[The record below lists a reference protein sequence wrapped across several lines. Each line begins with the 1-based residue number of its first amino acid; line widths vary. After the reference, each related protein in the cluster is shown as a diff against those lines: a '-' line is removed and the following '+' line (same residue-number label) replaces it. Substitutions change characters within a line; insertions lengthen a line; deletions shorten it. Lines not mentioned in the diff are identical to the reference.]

1 MRETWLPPLL
11 AAFLTLPCLAQ
22 GGADAAPAPVQTPAA
37 GAPTPAALT
46 LAQAIDLALERHPEL
61 AAARSEVQAT
71 EAAQLVAGA
80 RPAAVVEGELED
92 TRRETRSTT
101 LLLGQVI
108 ELGGKRQARLDAAG
122 RGRDVALARQALR
135 RGQLRAEV
143 TAVFAEVL
151 IAQERVR
158 LAQGALALARGGSEA
173 AQRRVLAGKVSPIEE
188 TRARVAQSG
197 VAVEL
202 AQARGELRAA
212 LQGLQALLGGGQ
224 QVEAVAGEIAL
235 PAVQPQHALLARL
248 EQAPALRVARLDVER
263 LGALARLERTRR
275 VPDVTVGVG
284 AKRNEEL
291 GRTQALVALSVPLPV
306 ADAWRGAELEA
317 LRRQDQ
323 ARFETEAATLRLRAD
338 VTRAHERLQAAA
350 AEARTLQGEVLP
362 GAQSVFDATTKGYE
376 LGKFGFLDVLD
387 AQRTL
392 LLSRTQY
399 LRAVAQ
405 AHLAAAEI
413 ERALGDDTLTDPGVG
428 APLKA
433 IP

>member
-11 AAFLTLPCLAQ
+11 AAFLTFPCLAQ
-22 GGADAAPAPVQTPAA
+22 GGADAASGPMQPPAA
-37 GAPTPAALT
+37 VAATPAALT
-46 LAQAIDLALERHPEL
+46 LAQAVSAALERHPEL
-61 AAARSEVQAT
+61 AAARSEVQAA

-80 RPAAVVEGELED
+80 RPATVVDGELED

-101 LLLGQVI
+101 LLLAQPF

-135 RGQLRAEV
+135 RSQLRAEV
-143 TAVFAEVL
+143 TAAFADAL

-158 LAQGALALARGGSEA
+158 LAEAALALARGGSEA
-173 AQRRVLAGKVSPIEE
+173 AQRRVTAGKVSPIEE

-197 VAVEL
+197 VAAEL

-212 LQGLQALLGGGQ
+212 LHALQALLGDAQ
-224 QVEAVAGEIAL
+224 RVEAVAGEIAL
-235 PAVQPQHALLARL
+235 PAVLSQDALLARL
-248 EQAPALRVARLDVER
+248 QQAPALRVARLDVDR

-284 AKRNEEL
+284 ARRNEEL
-291 GRTQALVALSVPLPV
+291 GRTQALVTLSVPLPV

-323 ARFETEAATLRLRAD
+323 ARFEAEAAMLRLRAD
-338 VTRAHERLQAAA
+338 VARAHERLQAAA
-350 AEARTLQGEVLP
+350 TEARLLQDEVLP
-362 GAQSVFDATTKGYE
+362 GAQSVFEATTKGYE

-392 LLSRTQY
+392 LLSRSQY

-405 AHLAAAEI
+405 AHLAAADI
-413 ERALGDDTLTDPGVG
+413 DRALGDDTPTDPAAAGR
-428 APLKA
+428 
-433 IP
+433 